1 MKKWLCFLLAV
12 LLVSTASAE
21 ATITIN
27 WQDNN
32 SAGQGVYAAETAM
45 TERLIEFFSLWRN
58 NVLDSMLELCD
69 PAWRG
74 SMEKPREELFWQQ
87 GNRIPLEI
95 NLPFE
100 SIDGADD
107 ADVRTMT
114 LTVLY
119 EKNNGKAPVRSRQR
133 ITMVRNRYDG
143 LWYVDPRT
151 LRDEEMEKTPRND
164 RPDPD
169 EETIVLDIGSRI
181 AFGNYEQD
189 NNPENGPE
197 PIEWLVLDV
206 QGSKRLLISKYGLNA
221 IPYNDMREETTWEQ
235 CTLRTWLNSEFL
247 QAAFSREEQAAILI
261 TDVDNSASQWYSS
274 EWSITGGN
282 NTKDQVFL
290 LSYAEANLYFHVT
303 MENRYNT
310 ESRVAPTAYAIENG
324 ASQISKTKTAAGEGT
339 GCWWLRSPG
348 HMQDLALIV
357 DYYGALSRSFV
368 HNAPVC
374 VRPAL
379 WVDLNAELFR

>member
-32 SAGQGVYAAETAM
+32 SAGQGVSAAETAM

-119 EKNNGKAPVRSRQR
+119 ERNNGKAPVRSRQR

-143 LWYVDPRT
+143 LWYVDPRI
-151 LRDEEMEKTPRND
+151 L
-164 RPDPD
+164 
-169 EETIVLDIGSRI
+169 L
-181 AFGNYEQD
+181 
-189 NNPENGPE
+189 
-197 PIEWLVLDV
+197 
-206 QGSKRLLISKYGLNA
+206 KRRLFWIS
-221 IPYNDMREETTWEQ
+221 
-235 CTLRTWLNSEFL
+235 
-247 QAAFSREEQAAILI
+247 
-261 TDVDNSASQWYSS
+261 
-274 EWSITGGN
+274 
-282 NTKDQVFL
+282 
-290 LSYAEANLYFHVT
+290 
-303 MENRYNT
+303 
-310 ESRVAPTAYAIENG
+310 G
-324 ASQISKTKTAAGEGT
+324 AG
-339 GCWWLRSPG
+339 
-348 HMQDLALIV
+348 
-357 DYYGALSRSFV
+357 
-368 HNAPVC
+368 
-374 VRPAL
+374 
-379 WVDLNAELFR
+379 